1 MRYSYIERAL
11 LYPQNIGHH
20 FRLTGC
26 RSKELVTFFNMDAIA
41 GTHRSPRVGRA
52 ADRYAHVVLRALDA
66 RNEAAMQDIGG
77 GSSAP
82 EPRAPR
88 TQRRAAR
95 KPAKSGED
103 DGDSEPARR
112 HVTPIFYD
120 LADVADALSI
130 STRAVQRLLQE
141 GNFPRPRA
149 VSSRRV
155 CWLVSEI
162 QQWAINRPV
171 ADLLPP
177 ANAGQRR
184 AA

>member
-1 MRYSYIERAL
+1 MNELMGHRTARVRERASHTL
-11 LYPQNIGHH
+11 
-20 FRLTGC
+20 FRALEA
-26 RSKELVTFFNMDAIA
+26 RNAIA
-41 GTHRSPRVGRA
+41 
-52 ADRYAHVVLRALDA
+52 
-66 RNEAAMQDIGG
+66 EQDIGG
-77 GSSAP
+77 GGCAP
-82 EPRAPR
+82 APVRTPR
-88 TQRRAAR
+88 TQRRTSAR
-95 KPAKSGED
+95 KPAKSGDD

-112 HVTPIFYD
+112 HLTPIFYD

-177 ANAGQRR
+177 ANAGQHR